1 MPQAPSARRSPQFP
15 RRLDGQGLV
24 EFGVGVGDAE
34 GAVTEVRPGGVE
46 AHLAADDSRGGVPQ
60 LVGMPV
66 GNLLRF
72 LGLATFR
79 LGLEQDGLDGV

>member
-1 MPQAPSARRSPQFP
+1 
-15 RRLDGQGLV
+15 
-24 EFGVGVGDAE
+24 
-34 GAVTEVRPGGVE
+34 VTEVRPGGVE
-46 AHLAADDSRGGVPQ
+46 AHLAADDGRGGVPQ

-72 LGLATFR
+72 LGLAAFR